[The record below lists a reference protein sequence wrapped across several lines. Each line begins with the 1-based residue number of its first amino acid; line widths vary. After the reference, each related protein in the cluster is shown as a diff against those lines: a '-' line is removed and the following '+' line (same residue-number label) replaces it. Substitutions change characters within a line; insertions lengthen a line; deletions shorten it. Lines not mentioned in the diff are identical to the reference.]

1 MSFQH
6 KKVDYERYFV
16 FKIVLTFCEEK
27 LFQCIQIS
35 ISKVFFDHQNNFLS
49 QKIRT
54 IFETECFLTCSWRF
68 LRSTTL
74 EESEFKMGKNNWDL
88 ETYRKSQKKTRI
100 GESHFFIDFFLFL
113 RPDYSILL
121 WLSKGTFANWT
132 NLLRIKPKLSCKK
145 KKIKSELSPI
155 VPQKISAQSSRISL
169 RYRPRTSLE
178 LLSLGDHLT
187 TRYVHFI

>member
-1 MSFQH
+1 MNSWKECLLRCASFVHSGQTILIL
-6 KKVDYERYFV
+6 VGT
-16 FKIVLTFCEEK
+16 ILN
-27 LFQCIQIS
+27 
-35 ISKVFFDHQNNFLS
+35 FF
-49 QKIRT
+49 
-54 IFETECFLTCSWRF
+54 
-68 LRSTTL
+68 
-74 EESEFKMGKNNWDL
+74 
-88 ETYRKSQKKTRI
+88 
-100 GESHFFIDFFLFL
+100 FF

-187 TRYVHFI
+187 TRYVHFIWNLCILKYVLTTIDWKKFGLYHKLHFAVMKI